1 MANVVVG
8 VTGGIAAYKSAPLI
22 RLFSEAGHSVQVVAT
37 EKAFKFIGKA
47 TLEALS
53 KNPVSIVDPELFTD
67 IDQVKHIAI
76 SKNADVIVVAPATAS
91 FIAKVAA
98 GIADDL
104 LTTIVLAATAP
115 VVLAPAMHTEM
126 WEAASTVQNIQTLVS
141 RNFFIVA
148 PGTGRLT
155 GEDSG
160 IGRLADPEEI
170 FEAASA
176 QLKGPLT
183 GYRVCVTLGGT
194 REPIDAVRF
203 VGNHSSGKQGIA
215 FARAAKQLG
224 ASVQVISANV
234 EPEKL
239 IGLESVHVQTT
250 EQLQSALMG
259 KLGEIDILVMAAA
272 VADFSL
278 QNPSK
283 TKLKRSEIG
292 PSLSLTLEA
301 NPDVL
306 KEFIDAAKA
315 SSKKVLT
322 VGFAAETGGNLEA
335 LAKQKLEAKGCDFVV
350 ANDVS
355 DGEVF
360 GSSNNSVLFVSKGST
375 SSHQGTKSSVATAV
389 MSELAAKVGKV

>member
-1 MANVVVG
+1 
-8 VTGGIAAYKSAPLI
+8 
-22 RLFSEAGHSVQVVAT
+22 
-37 EKAFKFIGKA
+37 
-47 TLEALS
+47 
-53 KNPVSIVDPELFTD
+53 
-67 IDQVKHIAI
+67 
-76 SKNADVIVVAPATAS
+76 
-91 FIAKVAA
+91 
-98 GIADDL
+98 
-104 LTTIVLAATAP
+104 
-115 VVLAPAMHTEM
+115 MHTEM
-126 WEAASTVQNIQTLVS
+126 WEAASTVQNIRTLVS
-141 RNFFIVA
+141 RNFSIVA